1 MYRYGRR
8 SLEVLE
14 TLHPDLQKILM
25 LVIQRTPT
33 DIGLHE
39 GARPIDKQRQYF
51 KDGASRINPDAYS
64 SIDELCQVA
73 KHITIAGHEL
83 YDKSRAVDFHISEKH
98 VGKTLTWDDLHF
110 GVVIGV
116 AMSCA
121 KELLEKGEITH
132 KLRTGGD
139 WDGDGVFVYDQRLKD
154 LPHLELV
161 PV

>member
-1 MYRYGRR
+1 MYKYGRR
-8 SLEVLE
+8 SLEVRE
-14 TLHPDLQKILM
+14 TLHPDLKKIM
-25 LVIQRTPT
+25 DLVIQRTPT

-39 GARPIDKQRQYF
+39 GGRSVTTQQAYYEKGVS
-51 KDGASRINPDAYS
+51 KINPASYS
-64 SIDELCQVA
+64 DIRDLLEVA
-73 KHITIAGHEL
+73 KHITLEGVEGFEL
-83 YDKSRAVDFHISEKH
+83 SRAVDFHISEKH
-98 VGKTLTWDDLHF
+98 VGKDLTWDDLHF

-121 KELLEKGEITH
+121 KELLEKGEISH

-154 LPHLELV
+154 LPHLELT